1 MLPGARRTALALC
14 TVFLIPG
21 AAGAQSTVF
30 VDADALGGA
39 GDGASWCDAY
49 LGLQDAM
56 TAARDAG
63 GAITEIRVANGVY
76 KPGSATFGTFLLIE
90 GTAQS
95 FTNLI
100 DNQSYLLNVDLSAN
114 PGLGMGRQCRRLQK
128 EP

>member
-1 MLPGARRTALALC
+1 MSPNVRRTLLALC

-49 LGLQDAM
+49 LDLQDAM
-56 TAARDAG
+56 SAARDSG

-76 KPGSATFGTFLLIE
+76 KPGSATFGTFLLVE
-90 GTAQS
+90 GVGLRGGYIVSRT
-95 FTNLI
+95 TRGR
-100 DNQSYLLNVDLSAN
+100 LSLS
-114 PGLGMGRQCRRLQK
+114 PLG
-128 EP
+128 